1 MKARCN
7 NPKNKDYRWYGEK
20 GIKVC
25 QEWVEDPS
33 SFETWALQNGYK
45 ENLTI
50 DRKDENKDYCPENC
64 TWIPLKENS
73 AKKSSTHYITV
84 YNETYSGKEWA
95 RILNKG
101 PNFINTK
108 IKRDGIQITVDY
120 IKNNLEWNEEGQL
133 KN

>member
-1 MKARCN
+1 M
-7 NPKNKDYRWYGEK
+7 
-20 GIKVC
+20 
-25 QEWVEDPS
+25 
-33 SFETWALQNGYK
+33 
-45 ENLTI
+45 TI

-84 YNETYSGKEWA
+84 YNETHSGKEWA

-108 IKRDGIQITVDY
+108 IKRDGV
-120 IKNNLEWNEEGQL
+120 
-133 KN
+133 